1 MRFVAILTSAL
12 VCFSSGVAA
21 QDVAPS
27 QSEPAAAPAMTDQ
40 PVIGRFAFVSGA
52 VWTAANVFENEN
64 AERASPVARFN
75 LAAAY
80 AATGRT
86 TAAVDLYRS
95 AARDGEFTTI
105 TLDSAIGSARR
116 PTRVNVADEAS
127 RRADALELASGTI
140 ETAAI
145 DDTGSLDGVVDPEAE
160 AAEIVASAHLPD
172 AAAVGRDRVSFTPR

>member
-1 MRFVAILTSAL
+1 MRLLPVLTTAL
-12 VCFSSGVAA
+12 ICFAGVAA
-21 QDVAPS
+21 AQEAPGGLS
-27 QSEPAAAPAMTDQ
+27 APATVAITDE

-86 TAAVDLYRS
+86 PAAVDLYRS

-127 RRADALELASGTI
+127 RRADALELASGAI

-145 DDTGSLDGVVDPEAE
+145 DDTGALEGVLDPEAE

-172 AAAVGRDRVSFTPR
+172 AAAVGRDRVAFTPR